1 MTPESSKT
9 DSKTIIISE
18 RLRILREEGT
28 GSEKEENEKGKQS
41 MSFQSDRNGQ
51 NFYGVLRKY
60 LDELTNKML
69 KASLIADILINSN
82 DIVFIGLIA

>member
-28 GSEKEENEKGKQS
+28 GSEKEENEKEKLS

-51 NFYGVLRKY
+51 NFDGVLRKY

-82 DIVFIGLIA
+82 DIVSMV

>member
-51 NFYGVLRKY
+51 NFDGVLRKY